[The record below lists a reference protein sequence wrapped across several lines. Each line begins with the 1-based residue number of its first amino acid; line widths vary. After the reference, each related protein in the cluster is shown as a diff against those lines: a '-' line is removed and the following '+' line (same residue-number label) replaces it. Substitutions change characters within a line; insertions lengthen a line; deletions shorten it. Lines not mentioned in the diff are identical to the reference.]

1 MLRLRNACK
10 VSVFQFI
17 AVCFPRDPLMC
28 AGLWWTMNVSDV
40 ESERERDTMCMHVCA
55 GAGVH
60 AHFLHASFF
69 S

>member
-1 MLRLRNACK
+1 
-10 VSVFQFI
+10 
-17 AVCFPRDPLMC
+17 MC

-40 ESERERDTMCMHVCA
+40 ESERDTMCMHVCA

>member
-1 MLRLRNACK
+1 
-10 VSVFQFI
+10 
-17 AVCFPRDPLMC
+17 MC